1 MKIHKNRKKQRNV
14 ESKEF
19 VTHFYI
25 FCEGKKTEPNY
36 FMKMRDIISSNPMY
50 KNSVSIEI
58 VGTGMNTLSVL
69 RFAKKY
75 VIDNKISRGEIYC
88 VYDKDD
94 FKSGNF
100 NAVEQN
106 MKNLDEADLHYHAI
120 WSNQCVEYWFIL
132 HFNFYDADNDR
143 SYYMK
148 FLNNKFSEIG
158 CGKYQKNDANIFEIL
173 TKFGNPKN
181 AIRYAEKRIA
191 DCRGKT
197 PADSAP
203 ATKVH
208 QLVQKLAKYF
218 PHDIQYKY
226 L

>member
-1 MKIHKNRKKQRNV
+1 
-14 ESKEF
+14 
-19 VTHFYI
+19 
-25 FCEGKKTEPNY
+25 
-36 FMKMRDIISSNPMY
+36 
-50 KNSVSIEI
+50 
-58 VGTGMNTLSVL
+58 
-69 RFAKKY
+69 
-75 VIDNKISRGEIYC
+75 
-88 VYDKDD
+88 
-94 FKSGNF
+94 
-100 NAVEQN
+100 
-106 MKNLDEADLHYHAI
+106 
-120 WSNQCVEYWFIL
+120 
-132 HFNFYDADNDR
+132 
-143 SYYMK
+143 MK

>member
-14 ESKEF
+14 ENREF

-25 FCEGKKTEPNY
+25 FCEGEKTEPNY
-36 FMKMRDIISSNPMY
+36 FMKMRDIIVSDPMY

-58 VGTGMNTLSVL
+58 LGTGMNTLSIL
-69 RFAKKY
+69 KYAKKY
-75 VIDNKISRGEIYC
+75 VSDNKISRGEVYC

-94 FKSGNF
+94 FNSANF
-100 NAVEQN
+100 NAVEQSI
-106 MKNLDEADLHYHAI
+106 KNLDEADLHYHAI

-132 HFNFYDADNDR
+132 HFNFYDADNAR
-143 SYYMK
+143 SYYIE
-148 FLNNKFSEIG
+148 FLDNKFSEIG
-158 CGKYQKNDANIFEIL
+158 YGKYQKNDTNIFDIL
-173 TKFGNPKN
+173 TQFGNPKN
-181 AIRYAEKRIA
+181 AIKYAEKRIA

-203 ATKVH
+203 ATTVY

-218 PHDIQYKY
+218 PSDIRCKY